1 MLLLLPFASPPP
13 IEPEDVTEAA
23 GELLQNLLS
32 FDWWLQS
39 AGPSIL
45 RLAIIIALG
54 VAFRSLL
61 VRASNRLIARVA
73 NKQEA
78 EAEGAD
84 SATMEIENLRRV
96 QRTKTLGSLFNNII
110 TIVVMGITVL
120 LVLAEFGFNL
130 GPLIAGAG
138 IAGVAIGFGAQ
149 SLVEDFL
156 SGIFILME
164 DQYGV
169 GDVVDVGDATG
180 TVEEVQLRVTK
191 VRAIDGSLW
200 FVRNGQILRVGNMS
214 QDFSK
219 SVLDIGI
226 GYGSDIVR
234 AREVLDA
241 VAHEY
246 ATDPRTASEVLEEP
260 TVLGVQELGAD
271 SVVLRLMITTRPGQH
286 WAVSRAL
293 LERIKIAF
301 DENGIEIPFQQRTVW
316 LRKDESA
323 PDSLAE

>member
-138 IAGVAIGFGAQ
+138 IAGDGHG
-149 SLVEDFL
+149 
-156 SGIFILME
+156 
-164 DQYGV
+164 
-169 GDVVDVGDATG
+169 
-180 TVEEVQLRVTK
+180 VEEDLGREAAADRVARQGEVQPRREQQQPVAPLRGV
-191 VRAIDGSLW
+191 VPRA
-200 FVRNGQILRVGNMS
+200 
-214 QDFSK
+214 
-219 SVLDIGI
+219 
-226 GYGSDIVR
+226 
-234 AREVLDA
+234 
-241 VAHEY
+241 
-246 ATDPRTASEVLEEP
+246 EE
-260 TVLGVQELGAD
+260 GAA
-271 SVVLRLMITTRPGQH
+271 PG
-286 WAVSRAL
+286 
-293 LERIKIAF
+293 
-301 DENGIEIPFQQRTVW
+301 
-316 LRKDESA
+316 
-323 PDSLAE
+323 